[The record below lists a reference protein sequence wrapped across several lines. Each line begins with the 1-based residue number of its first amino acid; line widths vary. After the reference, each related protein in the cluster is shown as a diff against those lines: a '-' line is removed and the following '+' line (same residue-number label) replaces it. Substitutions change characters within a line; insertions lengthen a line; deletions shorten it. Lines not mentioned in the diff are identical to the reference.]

1 MNAIEWFM
9 GRDTIKVVL
18 NYRKEI
24 NGNIVKIYN
33 DMSDELI
40 LIIDREQKTFS
51 LEIDLATKRKRNWH
65 QYFKKNNYKKIKG
78 ENQRRYDG
86 SQKID

>member
-9 GRDTIKVVL
+9 GRDTIKVAL

-33 DMSDELI
+33 DMSDKLI
-40 LIIDREQKTFS
+40 FIIDREQKTFS

-65 QYFKKNNYKKIKG
+65 QYFKKNNYKKKKKG
-78 ENQRRYDG
+78 ELNV
-86 SQKID
+86 